1 MPGTIVLVFFVYASG
16 DDDFCEHLVSAYQRA
31 KAAGHIEGGNKDMK
45 AWRRAFLYVTRK
57 TGKMVLL
64 LVLFLTIMTL
74 VLVDTAISQASEE
87 PQPDSGKRL
96 ADTLKVATDY
106 QKEDILQTVDQSLI
120 ESGDAD

>member
-1 MPGTIVLVFFVYASG
+1 
-16 DDDFCEHLVSAYQRA
+16 
-31 KAAGHIEGGNKDMK
+31 MK

-87 PQPDSGKRL
+87 TAARL
-96 ADTLKVATDY
+96 REEIGGYFKVATDY
-106 QKEDILQTVDQSLI
+106 QKMDILQTVDQSLI
-120 ESGDAD
+120 RSGDAD